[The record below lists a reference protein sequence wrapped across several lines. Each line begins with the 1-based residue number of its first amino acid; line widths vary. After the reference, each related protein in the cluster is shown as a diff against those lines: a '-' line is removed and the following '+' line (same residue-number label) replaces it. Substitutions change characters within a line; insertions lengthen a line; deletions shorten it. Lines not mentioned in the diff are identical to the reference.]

1 MPANAKLYAHLAL
14 LLVALIYGLNYS
26 LAKDVMPHYVQPRAF
41 ILIRAVGATALFHL
55 MGAFT
60 KRDAIQKRHWPRL
73 ALCGLLGVAANQ
85 MFFFEGLNLTT
96 PIQASVIMTVNP
108 IVVMLLSA
116 IILKTRIKAFRIVGI
131 GLGLSGA
138 VLLITQGQ
146 SLGSI
151 FNQEASLGNLLVFF
165 NASSYAAYL
174 VVVKPLMQHYRA
186 ITVIKWVFTFGLL
199 LVLPFAWQ
207 PIQAVQWQAL
217 PANIIGEIT
226 FVVLGT
232 TFLAYLLNIYALKI
246 VSSTTVSI
254 YIYLQPVFATLVAVL
269 LGKDYLT
276 LTAVMAAA
284 LIFTGVYL
292 VSVHRRERS

>member
-1 MPANAKLYAHLAL
+1 MAKAKIYAHLAL

-41 ILIRAVGATALFHL
+41 ILIRAIGATFLFHL
-55 MGAFT
+55 LGAFAG
-60 KRDAIQKRHWPRL
+60 RDTIQRRHWPRL

-116 IILKTRIKAFRIVGI
+116 LLLKTRIKAFRIVGI
-131 GLGLSGA
+131 GLGLGGA

-146 SLGSI
+146 SLGSV
-151 FNQEASLGNLLVFF
+151 FDQEASLGNLLVFC

-174 VVVKPLMQHYRA
+174 VVVKPLMAHYKA

-199 LVLPFAWQ
+199 MVLPFAWQ

-217 PANIIGEIT
+217 PANIIGEIA

-232 TFLAYLLNIYALKI
+232 TFLAYLLNIYALQI

-254 YIYLQPVFATLVAVL
+254 YIYLQPVFATMVAVL
-269 LGKDYLT
+269 LGKDQLT
-276 LTAVMAAA
+276 LTAVLSAA
-284 LIFTGVYL
+284 LIFMGVYL
-292 VSVHRRERS
+292 VSVYKRKVN